1 MVPQPVEFV
10 VHEMQ
15 RLEAALGMLR
25 SARFDVL
32 SNVPQSMIDRGPQKA
47 DVLLCTFEGGK
58 GREVVEV

>member
-1 MVPQPVEFV
+1 
-10 VHEMQ
+10 MQ

-32 SNVPQSMIDRGPQKA
+32 SNVPQSMIDGGPQKA
-47 DVLLCTFEGGK
+47 DVLLRTFEGGK